1 MMKRDLRYS
10 RRNLLKGIGAGFALL
25 PLLEADKA
33 DAACVSGGIKR
44 MYILAWPNGM
54 LSSIDSWATYG
65 ATAGSWALAPFQGG
79 ISGTGGLTPYTSDL
93 LLVNGIDYTFIQSMS
108 GSGERTG
115 HACFPGM
122 LTGAPYDSFS
132 SSTDSDTAGYQSIDR
147 YIGKQVKASGGVVSL
162 NQGAFVHSTGHLS
175 WDGPGQVVLPTTDPT
190 TIFNTYFKGA
200 ITTTPTPA
208 TTATATATAT
218 AAAPPAVTPESAS
231 VQKSILD
238 YVIADLNRY
247 SKIVGTADQQSID
260 QHLTYVRNIETRLA
274 MANVGPTIGAMGSNG
289 VITSGTGSACTAPTV
304 ASTYGGT
311 GSTVDANIPMIAQLQ
326 MELGVAAFAADLTRV
341 VVMQIG
347 DQAGSTMILSWL
359 TSAAGTPYA
368 AGGPNPGDAN
378 TGDVNAYHAISH
390 RNVADKVI
398 CDKWFQDQLGY
409 VIGLMKSISDPTGAT
424 MLDSSVVVGMSN
436 MRTGTH
442 ETTNLGWA
450 LAGSCGGYFKL
461 GRSIQAPS
469 GTSNNSILVA
479 LVNAMGAGPIT
490 TYGGTA
496 GAAYGTELLALSST
510 T

>member
-10 RRNLLKGIGAGFALL
+10 RRNLLKTIGAGFALL

-54 LSSIDSWATYG
+54 LSSIDSWATAG
-65 ATAGSWALAPFQGG
+65 ATAGSWTLAPFQGG
-79 ISGTGGLTPYTSDL
+79 ISGTAGLIPYVNDL
-93 LLVNGIDYTFIQSMS
+93 LLVKGIDYTFIQQMS

-122 LTGAPYDSFS
+122 LTGAPYQSFS

-200 ITTTPTPA
+200 MPAPAPTTTG
-208 TTATATATAT
+208 TAT
-218 AAAPPAVTPESAS
+218 AAPPAVTPTSPTVE
-231 VQKSILD
+231 KSILD
-238 YVIADLNRY
+238 YVVNDLNRF

-274 MANVGPTIGAMGSNG
+274 MATTAPVIGGQ
-289 VITSGTGSACTAPTV
+289 ITAGTGAACSAPTV

-326 MELGVAAFAADLTRV
+326 MELGVAAFAADLTRC

-398 CDKWFQDQLGY
+398 CDRWFQDQLGY
-409 VIGLMKSISDPTGAT
+409 VIGLMKSITDPTGAT

-442 ETTNLGWA
+442 ETTSLPFVI
-450 LAGSCGGYFKL
+450 AGSCGGYFKL
-461 GRSIQAPS
+461 GRSIVVPA
-469 GTSNNSILVA
+469 GTSNNGLLVA

-496 GAAYGTELLALSST
+496 GAAYGTELLALSQT